1 MRIGRPCGLDATTHS
16 RVRQPSIMPDSAG
29 LCLNGAAAAAAAAA
43 SWLSDLA
50 VSLHLFDTLDRR
62 AEM

>member
-1 MRIGRPCGLDATTHS
+1 MRIGRPCGLHATTHS
-16 RVRQPSIMPDSAG
+16 RVRQPSIMPDSAD
-29 LCLNGAAAAAAAAA
+29 LCLNGAAAAAAA